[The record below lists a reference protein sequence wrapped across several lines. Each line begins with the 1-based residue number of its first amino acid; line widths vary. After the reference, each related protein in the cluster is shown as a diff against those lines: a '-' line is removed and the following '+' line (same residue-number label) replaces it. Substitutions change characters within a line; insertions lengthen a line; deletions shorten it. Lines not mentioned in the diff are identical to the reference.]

1 MHPPYHRRGQSES
14 VPTPCS
20 SKNVIINE
28 PCLFKVAQS
37 SRPSTSQSPNPLLK
51 YFGLC
56 LLLSDH
62 IVILKLTDLDLNLH
76 SASEDE
82 ADIDPD
88 LEEAETS
95 EPYGNSYKNKDSIP
109 KSGTNRMASKPHLT
123 RPPSPGLS
131 PPKLP
136 ISDDSSATGTSLS
149 ATFLFIPSSQ
159 MRRR

>member
-1 MHPPYHRRGQSES
+1 MYPPHHPRGQSES
-14 VPTPCS
+14 VPTSCF

-28 PCLFKVAQS
+28 PCLPKVAQP

-56 LLLSDH
+56 LLLSDP
-62 IVILKLTDLDLNLH
+62 IVILNSTDLDLNLH
-76 SASEDE
+76 SASEDDE

-95 EPYGNSYKNKDSIP
+95 EPYGNSYKNKESIP
-109 KSGTNRMASKPHLT
+109 KSRTNRMASKPHLT
-123 RPPSPGLS
+123 QPPSPGLS

-136 ISDDSSATGTSLS
+136 ISDDSSATGTPLS
-149 ATFLFIPSSQ
+149 TTFLFIPHLK
-159 MRRR
+159 